1 MKKIFII
8 DWVLIPAFILSA
20 AAGIGLHN
28 AGHGNN
34 HEVWHDWAVAHIL
47 FSLLFTTLVM
57 AHIKTHWAWYTSL
70 FRNGLGRKSHVTV
83 IVSILFMLVALT
95 GCVLL
100 GVEGANSGIGL
111 WHYRIG
117 LLSVALFG
125 GHIQRNKN
133 YVNFFQQGTMPIL
146 TEKHFLCR
154 DLFLASACFPIRA
167 GMFSDLC
174 G

>member
-1 MKKIFII
+1 MAR
-8 DWVLIPAFILSA
+8 LGGSA
-20 AAGIGLHN
+20 HL
-28 AGHGNN
+28 
-34 HEVWHDWAVAHIL
+34 VQPV
-47 FSLLFTTLVM
+47 LFTTLVM

-154 DLFLASACFPIRA
+154 DLFFASICFPIRT

>member
-8 DWVLIPAFILSA
+8 DWILIPAFILSA
-20 AAGIGLHN
+20 ATGIGLHI
-28 AGHGNN
+28 AGHGSS
-34 HEVWHDWAVAHIL
+34 HEAWHDWAVAHI
-47 FSLLFTTLVM
+47 FSCLLFTAFVV
-57 AHIKTHWAWYTSL
+57 AHIKTHWAWYKSL

-83 IVSILFMLVALT
+83 IVSILFMVVSLT

-125 GHIQRNKN
+125 GHILKRIPLLRK
-133 YVNFFQQGTMPIL
+133 FT
-146 TEKHFLCR
+146 KK
-154 DLFLASACFPIRA
+154 
-167 GMFSDLC
+167 
-174 G
+174 

>member
-1 MKKIFII
+1 MHI
-8 DWVLIPAFILSA
+8 
-20 AAGIGLHN
+20 

-34 HEVWHDWAVAHIL
+34 HEVWHNWAVAHIL
-47 FSLLFTTLVM
+47 SSLLFTTLVM
-57 AHIKTHWAWYTSL
+57 AHIKTHWAWYKSL

-125 GHIQRNKN
+125 GHILYKETRI
-133 YVNFFQQGTMPIL
+133 M
-146 TEKHFLCR
+146 
-154 DLFLASACFPIRA
+154 
-167 GMFSDLC
+167 
-174 G
+174 

>member
-1 MKKIFII
+1 MAQ
-8 DWVLIPAFILSA
+8 LGGSA
-20 AAGIGLHN
+20 HL
-28 AGHGNN
+28 
-34 HEVWHDWAVAHIL
+34 VQPM
-47 FSLLFTTLVM
+47 LFTTLVM

-133 YVNFFQQGTMPIL
+133 YVNFSSRGRCQSLRRNIFSVGICFWQVHVFPSVR
-146 TEKHFLCR
+146 E
-154 DLFLASACFPIRA
+154 CFPISAHELENICWHIGKHLLASRKTSA
-167 GMFSDLC
+167 YQSGSMCL
-174 G
+174 

>member
-1 MKKIFII
+1 
-8 DWVLIPAFILSA
+8 
-20 AAGIGLHN
+20 
-28 AGHGNN
+28 
-34 HEVWHDWAVAHIL
+34 
-47 FSLLFTTLVM
+47 M

-133 YVNFFQQGTMPIL
+133 YVVVP
-146 TEKHFLCR
+146 
-154 DLFLASACFPIRA
+154 
-167 GMFSDLC
+167 
-174 G
+174 

>member
-1 MKKIFII
+1 MAQ
-8 DWVLIPAFILSA
+8 LGGSA
-20 AAGIGLHN
+20 HL
-28 AGHGNN
+28 
-34 HEVWHDWAVAHIL
+34 VQPV
-47 FSLLFTTLVM
+47 LFTTLVM

-70 FRNGLGRKSHVTV
+70 FRNGLGRKSPVTV
-83 IVSILFMLVALT
+83 IVSILFMVVSLT
-95 GCVLL
+95 GCFLL
-100 GVEGANSGIGL
+100 EVEGANSGIGL

-154 DLFLASACFPIRA
+154 DLFFLQVYVFPFVRECFPIYANNFYCPRFGDISA
-167 GMFSDLC
+167 EKGKHVH
-174 G
+174 

>member
-1 MKKIFII
+1 MAQ
-8 DWVLIPAFILSA
+8 LGGSA
-20 AAGIGLHN
+20 HL
-28 AGHGNN
+28 
-34 HEVWHDWAVAHIL
+34 VQPV
-47 FSLLFTTLVM
+47 LFTTLVM

-154 DLFLASACFPIRA
+154 DLFLASACFPIRT